1 VGIMRNVF
9 GVINGRRVIL
19 AVAQFS
25 ISVPPHLTLC
35 GLCQALFLNIKNQK
49 SKIKNLKS
57 SVKYILCVLI
67 FPSKETILKADTQKS
82 QTLAFVKLVQM
93 IYVFPLDILFIYFFN
108 FCFCFCF

>member
-1 VGIMRNVF
+1 MRNVF

-49 SKIKNLKS
+49 SKIKN
-57 SVKYILCVLI
+57 
-67 FPSKETILKADTQKS
+67 QKS
-82 QTLAFVKLVQM
+82 QKQR
-93 IYVFPLDILFIYFFN
+93 
-108 FCFCFCF
+108 